1 MFEQPQNSE
10 RLEHLRRM
18 QKAINTGL
26 TNLEISQQTRGRSPQ
41 DIISRA
47 VQNRFRVS
55 KEEGDIVARQ
65 MALAPKDVKLKVGNQ
80 DLRVDEMHHQ
90 IAMVIG

>member
-1 MFEQPQNSE
+1 MFDQPQNSE
-10 RLEHLRRM
+10 KLEHLRRM

-47 VQNRFRVS
+47 VFGSAKKRATFLPGRWRWRR
-55 KEEGDIVARQ
+55 KT
-65 MALAPKDVKLKVGNQ
+65 
-80 DLRVDEMHHQ
+80 
-90 IAMVIG
+90 

>member
-1 MFEQPQNSE
+1 MFDQPQNSE
-10 RLEHLRRM
+10 KLEHLRRM

-47 VQNRFRVS
+47 VQNRFGSAKKRATFLPGRWRWRR
-55 KEEGDIVARQ
+55 KT
-65 MALAPKDVKLKVGNQ
+65 
-80 DLRVDEMHHQ
+80 
-90 IAMVIG
+90 

>member
-26 TNLEISQQTRGRSPQ
+26 TNLEIS
-41 DIISRA
+41 
-47 VQNRFRVS
+47 
-55 KEEGDIVARQ
+55 
-65 MALAPKDVKLKVGNQ
+65 
-80 DLRVDEMHHQ
+80 
-90 IAMVIG
+90 